1 MIVHLD
7 ADANY
12 TIVTVSTGERIMI
25 ALTLKTFEKKL
36 TDYKNFV
43 RVNKST
49 ILNTNYAQLKNKT
62 FELPDKRIVM
72 FSRRK
77 WRAFQQKQ
85 KI

>member
-7 ADANY
+7 ADVNY
-12 TIVTVSTGERIMI
+12 TLVTVSTGEKILI
-25 ALTLKTFEKKL
+25 SLTLKTFEKKL

-49 ILNTNYAQLKNKT
+49 ILNTDYAQLQNNT
-62 FELPDKRIVM
+62 FVLADNRTVM

-77 WRAFQQKQ
+77 WKRFQAENL
-85 KI
+85 